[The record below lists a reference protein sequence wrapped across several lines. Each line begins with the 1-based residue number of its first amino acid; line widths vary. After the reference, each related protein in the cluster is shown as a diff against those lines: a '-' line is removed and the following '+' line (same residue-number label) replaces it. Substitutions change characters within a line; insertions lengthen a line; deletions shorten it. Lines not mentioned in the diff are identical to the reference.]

1 MPASTRTRSGTRVA
15 DSAVAPSF
23 RAEWFAPTAGRRTE
37 MQLRPVSSISA
48 DELAAGERSLVA
60 DSAWASLAGAWTGGV
75 VLAAFAIALGAG
87 PLAIGLLAAI
97 PIAAQAAQLPAI
109 ALIERLRQRKRLG
122 VTVLAVSRLVL
133 LAMAAL
139 PFVPERQQA
148 IVFLVAAQIVIGV
161 LGSVAACAMNSWL
174 HQLIP
179 PERLAPF
186 FSRRLLWGTVLG
198 GLGTL
203 LAGQWIDRNPT
214 GDRLQAFSWVFAAGA
229 LASFVS
235 TYFVARVPEPRMVE
249 AGPPVSLL
257 AALRQP
263 LSDPNFCN
271 VLKFLA
277 AWAVVSNVAAP
288 FLTVYLLRQLGYS
301 LATVTALGVA
311 SQLANALALYLW
323 GRVSGRFSNKSVL
336 AAALPVYFICTGA
349 LVLANRPAH
358 PVLGLSLLYAL
369 HVFMGAATGGIA
381 LATGN
386 LSLKLAPQGRGTS
399 YLAVVGIVSA
409 LAGGAAPLVAGA
421 IAEQLADNE
430 LAMVLRWLSP
440 QRTHEVVVI
449 GLEHWEF
456 LFLLSALAG
465 LYVLHRLSLVRED
478 GEASER
484 AVIQQFAI
492 EAARLVGNLS
502 SIGGA
507 IGGLFPFTRLN
518 ERRRARRQRR
528 ADGAR
533 HETR

>member
-1 MPASTRTRSGTRVA
+1 
-15 DSAVAPSF
+15 
-23 RAEWFAPTAGRRTE
+23 
-37 MQLRPVSSISA
+37 MQLRPVSSLSA
-48 DELAAGERSLVA
+48 DDLAAAERSLVA
-60 DSAWASLAGAWTGGV
+60 DSAWASLTGAWAGGV

-109 ALIERLRQRKRLG
+109 ALIERLRERKRLALVALG
-122 VTVLAVSRLVL
+122 VSRLVL

-139 PFVPERQQA
+139 PFVAERQQA
-148 IVFLVAAQIVIGV
+148 ILLLIAAQVVIAV
-161 LGSVAACAMNSWL
+161 FGSVSACAMNSWL
-174 HQLIP
+174 HQLIAP
-179 PERLAPF
+179 DRLAPF
-186 FSRRLLWGTVLG
+186 FSRRLLWGTLTG
-198 GLGTL
+198 GIGAL
-203 LAGQWIDRNPT
+203 LAGQWIDRAPMA
-214 GDRLQAFSWVFAAGA
+214 DRLQAFAWVFAAGA

-235 TYFVARVPEPRMVE
+235 TYFVARVPEPRMLD

-257 AALRQP
+257 AALRRP
-263 LSDPNFCN
+263 LSDPNFRN
-271 VLKFLA
+271 LLKFLG
-277 AWAVVSNVAAP
+277 AWSVVSNVAAP

-311 SQLANALALYLW
+311 SQLANAFALYLW
-323 GRVSGRFSNKSVL
+323 GRVSNRFANKSVL
-336 AAALPVYFICTGA
+336 AAALPVYFVCTGA
-349 LVLANRPAH
+349 LVLANRPEH
-358 PVLGLSLLYAL
+358 PVLGLTLLYAL
-369 HVFMGAATGGIA
+369 HIFMGAATGGIA

-386 LSLKLAPQGRGTS
+386 LSLKLAPQGQGTS

-421 IAEQLADNE
+421 IAEDLADNE

-449 GLEHWEF
+449 ALEHWEF

-484 AVIQQFAI
+484 VVIQQFAI

-507 IGGLFPFTRLN
+507 IGGLFPFTRLS
-518 ERRRARRQRR
+518 ERRRARRQRHAEFGR
-528 ADGAR
+528 RGER
-533 HETR
+533 

>member
-1 MPASTRTRSGTRVA
+1 
-15 DSAVAPSF
+15 
-23 RAEWFAPTAGRRTE
+23 
-37 MQLRPVSSISA
+37 MQLRPVSSLSA
-48 DELAAGERSLVA
+48 DDLAAAERSLVA

-75 VLAAFAIALGAG
+75 VLAAFAIAVGAG

-109 ALIERLRQRKRLG
+109 ALIERMRERKRLG
-122 VTVLAVSRLVL
+122 VIVLGVSRLVL

-139 PFVPERQQA
+139 PFVAERQQA
-148 IVFLVAAQIVIGV
+148 IVLLVAAQVVIAV

-174 HQLIP
+174 HKLIP
-179 PERLAPF
+179 SDRLAPF
-186 FSRRLLWGTVLG
+186 FSRRLLWGTLVG
-198 GLGTL
+198 GIAAL
-203 LAGQWIDRNPT
+203 LAGQWIDRAAS
-214 GDRLQAFSWVFAAGA
+214 GDRVQAFAWVFAAGGV
-229 LASFVS
+229 ASFVS
-235 TYFVARVPEPRMVE
+235 TYFVARVPEPRMLE
-249 AGPPVSLL
+249 AGPPVSLVT
-257 AALRQP
+257 ALRQP
-263 LSDPNFCN
+263 LADPNFRN
-271 VLKFLA
+271 VLRFLA

-311 SQLANALALYLW
+311 SQLANAFALYLW
-323 GRVSGRFSNKSVL
+323 GRVSGRLSNKSVL

-349 LVLANRPAH
+349 LVLANQPAH

-369 HVFMGAATGGIA
+369 HILMGAATGGIA

-449 GLEHWEF
+449 GIEHWEF

-484 AVIQQFAI
+484 AVIQEFAI

-507 IGGLFPFTRLN
+507 IGGLFPFARLS

-528 ADGAR
+528 ADGPR
-533 HETR
+533 HEPR

>member
-1 MPASTRTRSGTRVA
+1 
-15 DSAVAPSF
+15 
-23 RAEWFAPTAGRRTE
+23 
-37 MQLRPVSSISA
+37 MQLRPVSSLSA
-48 DELAAGERSLVA
+48 DDLAAAERSLVA

-109 ALIERLRQRKRLG
+109 ALIERMRERKRLG
-122 VTVLAVSRLVL
+122 VIVLGVSRLVL

-139 PFVPERQQA
+139 PFVAERQQA
-148 IVFLVAAQIVIGV
+148 IVLLVAAQVVIAV

-179 PERLAPF
+179 SDRLAPF
-186 FSRRLLWGTVLG
+186 FSRRLLWGTLVG
-198 GLGTL
+198 GIAAL
-203 LAGQWIDRNPT
+203 LAGQWIDRAAS
-214 GDRLQAFSWVFAAGA
+214 GDRVQAFAWVFAAGGV
-229 LASFVS
+229 ASFVS
-235 TYFVARVPEPRMVE
+235 TYFVARVPEPRMLE
-249 AGPPVSLL
+249 AGPPVSLVT
-257 AALRQP
+257 ALRQP
-263 LSDPNFCN
+263 LADPNFRN
-271 VLKFLA
+271 VLRFLA

-311 SQLANALALYLW
+311 SQLANAFALYLW
-323 GRVSGRFSNKSVL
+323 GRVSGRLSNKSVL

-349 LVLANRPAH
+349 LVLANQPAH

-369 HVFMGAATGGIA
+369 HILMGAATGGIA

-449 GLEHWEF
+449 GIEHWEF

-484 AVIQQFAI
+484 AVIQEFAI

-507 IGGLFPFTRLN
+507 IGGLFPFARLS

-528 ADGAR
+528 ADGPR
-533 HETR
+533 HEPR

>member
-1 MPASTRTRSGTRVA
+1 
-15 DSAVAPSF
+15 
-23 RAEWFAPTAGRRTE
+23 
-37 MQLRPVSSISA
+37 
-48 DELAAGERSLVA
+48 
-60 DSAWASLAGAWTGGV
+60 
-75 VLAAFAIALGAG
+75 
-87 PLAIGLLAAI
+87 
-97 PIAAQAAQLPAI
+97 
-109 ALIERLRQRKRLG
+109 
-122 VTVLAVSRLVL
+122 
-133 LAMAAL
+133 
-139 PFVPERQQA
+139 
-148 IVFLVAAQIVIGV
+148 
-161 LGSVAACAMNSWL
+161 MNSWL

-179 PERLAPF
+179 PDRLAPF
-186 FSRRLLWGTVLG
+186 FSRRLLWGTLMG
-198 GLGTL
+198 GVAAL
-203 LAGQWIDRNPT
+203 LAGQWIDRAAS
-214 GDRLQAFSWVFAAGA
+214 GDRLQAFAWVFAAGGV
-229 LASFVS
+229 ASFVS
-235 TYFVARVPEPRMVE
+235 TYFVARVPEPRMLE

-263 LSDPNFCN
+263 LADPNFRN
-271 VLKFLA
+271 VLRFLA
-277 AWAVVSNVAAP
+277 SWAVVSNVAAP

-311 SQLANALALYLW
+311 SQLANAFALYLW
-323 GRVSGRFSNKSVL
+323 GRVSRRFSNKSVL

-358 PVLGLSLLYAL
+358 PMLGLSLLYAL
-369 HVFMGAATGGIA
+369 HILMGAATGGIA

-386 LSLKLAPQGRGTS
+386 LSLKLAPQGHGTS

-449 GLEHWEF
+449 GIEHWEF

-507 IGGLFPFTRLN
+507 IGGLFPFARLN

-528 ADGAR
+528 ADGPR
-533 HETR
+533 HEPG

>member
-1 MPASTRTRSGTRVA
+1 MPAFHAPGPGTHVAERWRRATRSP
-15 DSAVAPSF
+15 DAVLQA
-23 RAEWFAPTAGRRTE
+23 AGDRTE
-37 MQLRPVSSISA
+37 MQLRPVSSLSA
-48 DELAAGERSLVA
+48 DDLAGAERSLVA
-60 DSAWASLAGAWTGGV
+60 DAAWASLAGAGSGGV

-109 ALIERLRQRKRLG
+109 ALIERMRERKRIA
-122 VTVLAVSRLVL
+122 VVVLVVSRLALLALVAIPFVGERQRALVL
-133 LAMAAL
+133 LVAVQVVIA
-139 PFVPERQQA
+139 
-148 IVFLVAAQIVIGV
+148 VF
-161 LGSVAACAMNSWL
+161 GSVGACAINSWL

-179 PERLAPF
+179 SARLGPF
-186 FSRRLLWGTVLG
+186 FARRLLWGTLLG
-198 GLGTL
+198 GVGAL
-203 LAGQWIDRNPT
+203 LAGQWIDRAPDSQ
-214 GDRLQAFSWVFAAGA
+214 GLHAYAWVFAAGA

-235 TYFVARVPEPRMVE
+235 TYFLARVPEPRMAE

-257 AALRQP
+257 TALRRP
-263 LSDPNFCN
+263 MSDANFRN
-271 VLKFLA
+271 LLRFLA

-288 FLTVYLLRQLGYS
+288 FLTVYLLRQLGHS

-311 SQLANALALYLW
+311 SQLANAFALYLW

-336 AAALPVYFICTGA
+336 AAALPVYFVCTGA
-349 LVLANRPAH
+349 LIFANQPAH
-358 PVLGLSLLYAL
+358 PMLGLTLLYVL

-386 LSLKLAPQGRGTS
+386 LGLKLAPQGQGTS

-409 LAGGAAPLVAGA
+409 LAGGAAPLIAGA

-440 QRTHEVVVI
+440 QRTHEIVVI
-449 GLEHWEF
+449 ALEHWEF

-478 GEASER
+478 GETSER
-484 AVIQQFAI
+484 LVIQQFAI
-492 EAARLVGNLS
+492 EAARVVGNLS

-507 IGGLFPFTRLN
+507 IGGLFPFERLS

-528 ADGAR
+528 AGSGR
-533 HETR
+533 HGER

>member
-1 MPASTRTRSGTRVA
+1 
-15 DSAVAPSF
+15 
-23 RAEWFAPTAGRRTE
+23 
-37 MQLRPVSSISA
+37 MQFRPVSSLSP
-48 DELAAGERSLVA
+48 DDLAAAERSLVA
-60 DSAWASLAGAWTGGV
+60 DSAWASLAGAWAGGV

-97 PIAAQAAQLPAI
+97 PVAAQAAQLPAI
-109 ALIERLRQRKRLG
+109 ALIERLRERKRLG

-301 LATVTALGVA
+301 LATVSALGVA

-507 IGGLFPFTRLN
+507 IGGLFPFARLS
-518 ERRRARRQRR
+518 ERRRARRQRQPEAER
-528 ADGAR
+528 R
-533 HETR
+533 RER